1 MILPIYIYGQ
11 PVLRKVAEPINKD
24 YPNLDELIQNMKD
37 TIYYSD
43 GIGIAAPPVSVSAKI
58 VYIDVDVLSDKFP
71 ELKDKRM
78 VLINPEITVDETSP
92 TETRE
97 EGCLSVPGIHENVT
111 RHTKIHIH
119 YFDEN
124 WVEHDEDIDTYL
136 ARVIQHE
143 CDHLEGHVFIDHIS
157 AIRKQM
163 IRNKLNNMVKGKVD
177 CDYRIKAY
185 KPSKRR

>member
-1 MILPIYIYGQ
+1 MILPVYIYGQ
-11 PVLRKVAEPINKD
+11 PVLRKVAEPIDKD
-24 YPNLDELIQNMKD
+24 FPNLAELIQNMKD
-37 TIYYSD
+37 TMYDSD
-43 GIGIAAPPVSVSAKI
+43 GIGIAAPQVGVSARVI
-58 VYIDVDVLSDKFP
+58 YIDVDALSDKFP

-78 VLINPEITVDETSP
+78 VLINPEITIDENSP
-92 TETRE
+92 TESRE

-111 RHTKIHIH
+111 RHTKLHIK

-124 WVEHDEDIDTYL
+124 WQEHDEDIEGFLT
-136 ARVIQHE
+136 RVIQHE
-143 CDHLEGHVFIDHIS
+143 CDHLEGHVFTDHIS

-177 CDYRIKAY
+177 CDYRVKAY

>member
-1 MILPIYIYGQ
+1 MILPVYIYGQ

-24 YPNLDELIQNMKD
+24 YPGLDELIQNMKD
-37 TIYYSD
+37 TMYDSD
-43 GIGIAAPPVSVSAKI
+43 GIGIAAPQVGVSARV
-58 VYIDVDVLSDKFP
+58 VYIDVDALSEKFP

-78 VLINPEITVDETSP
+78 VLINP
-92 TETRE
+92 
-97 EGCLSVPGIHENVT
+97 NVT

-124 WVEHDEDIDTYL
+124 WQEHDEDIDTYL

-163 IRNKLNNMVKGKVD
+163 IRNKLNNMIKGKVD
-177 CDYRIKAY
+177 CDYRVKVY
-185 KPSKRR
+185 KPARRR